1 MSKKIT
7 IFLNG
12 AGSNE
17 GDLSGKLQFR
27 QCTDID
33 LIYMDGGLT
42 FLSFTYRGK
51 GGTGKPVQASFNLGN
66 ICGYGTEEEDRQCN
80 IPR

>member
-27 QCTDID
+27 RCTDIE
-33 LIYMDGGLT
+33 LTPTYGGITL
-42 FLSFTYRGK
+42 LSFTYRGK
-51 GGTGKPVQASFNLGN
+51 GGTGKPVKASFNLNN
-66 ICGYGTEEEDRQCN
+66 ICGHGIEEEDRQCTV
-80 IPR
+80 PQ

>member
-1 MSKKIT
+1 MAKKIT

-27 QCTDID
+27 QCTNIE
-33 LIYMDGGLT
+33 LISMDGGLT

-51 GGTGKPVQASFNLGN
+51 GGTGKPVKASFNLGN
-66 ICGYGTEEEDRQCN
+66 IYGYGKEEEDRQRTA
-80 IPR
+80 PR